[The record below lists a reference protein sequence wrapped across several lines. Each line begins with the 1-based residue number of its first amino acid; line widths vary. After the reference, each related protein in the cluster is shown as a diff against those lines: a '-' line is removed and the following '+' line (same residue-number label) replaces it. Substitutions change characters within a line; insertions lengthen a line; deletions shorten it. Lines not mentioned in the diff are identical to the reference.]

1 MPDRHRKVDEPGLSE
16 GRPVLLRTPFP
27 ARASAAPGVYAKGGL
42 VCTWSPGSTE
52 QGPEPGTPG
61 VV

>member
-1 MPDRHRKVDEPGLSE
+1 M
-16 GRPVLLRTPFP
+16 LLRTPFP

>member
-1 MPDRHRKVDEPGLSE
+1 M
-16 GRPVLLRTPFP
+16 LLRTPFL